1 MNKSHDR
8 GNRSFTTSFAV
19 DQTPKQVFEAVNNVR
34 AWWTENLR
42 GGSQKLNDEFEVRF
56 GDVHYS
62 KQKLT
67 ELVPDKKVVW
77 LVTDSRLNFTRDTS
91 EWTGTMIKF
100 EISESGKQTELR
112 FTHQGL
118 VPQVE
123 CFGACSGA
131 WEEYIQDSLRTL
143 ITTGTGLPTRKEE

>member
-77 LVTDSRLNFTRDTS
+77 LVTDSRVNFTHDTS

-100 EISESGKQTELR
+100 EISESGKQTQLR